1 MFQFSVF
8 RCFDIS
14 RLRVLEHF
22 HGDNRALSADDAN
35 GLTYGDIL
43 LADGFP
49 HVTVYLHVARSAGTD
64 RLCHLTRTS
73 QQRVGIAWFVRVVLV
88 QVTQCYWSDEQDAQQ
103 REDGKDEYLPVDA
116 QAAHFRNNS
125 KDGTDGEADDEK
137 IT

>member
-22 HGDNRALSADDAN
+22 HGDDGALSADDAN
-35 GLTYGDIL
+35 GLTYGNAL

-64 RLCHLTRTS
+64 GLCHLARTS
-73 QQRVGIAWFVRVVLV
+73 QQRVGIALFVRVVLV

-103 REDGKDEYLPVDA
+103 REDGKDEQLPVDV
-116 QAAHFRNNS
+116 QADGGADDA
-125 KDGTDGEADDEK
+125 KDGSDGEADDEK